1 MLSRLHH
8 FGRAT
13 LTLLLALLLL
23 LVAVFAYNYLRHPA
37 TGSAS
42 TGIRVLLASLFVAGP
57 AWILF
62 ARFCPARRPTL
73 PRLALI
79 ASLALFLGWLATDD
93 ATIRHDPDHPALRS
107 DFPEA
112 AATHALVLRYSR
124 NTPDSL
130 YDTFTPS
137 PLKIPNT
144 DGPPRVRDQKPAREL
159 WLEYITA
166 NRAAIET
173 RWTELQALRDWF
185 DEMSA
190 APLLGDLTTN
200 FDDPVPAFA
209 PLREVARFA
218 AAQACLLAL
227 EGRSDEAVALLIPV
241 FDAAQKLESNARTL
255 VRRMVAITLQ
265 RQVVGAL
272 EYVLDQGELSASTR
286 DELSRVLRSSIQDPA
301 EGARLLCIAE
311 YGIQSNLLLSPRLH
325 QVDFGANP
333 RSLSI
338 SRLASF
344 FLYNP
349 KATVNRAG
357 DILHA
362 MAEAGANRDARAMK
376 DFEDQIWATLHPS
389 RFLAKNLVGTQLI
402 ELSLP
407 AYNKVIE
414 SYWSVHDRRQA
425 LLARL

>member
-1 MLSRLHH
+1 MTTPMLSRLRR

-23 LVAVFAYNYLRHPA
+23 LVGVFAYNYLRHPA

-42 TGIRVLLASLFVAGP
+42 TGIRVLLACLFVAGP

-62 ARFCPARRPTL
+62 ARFCPAHRPAL

-112 AATHALVLRYSR
+112 AATHALVLRYSKDA
-124 NTPDSL
+124 PDSL
-130 YDTFTPS
+130 YDTFTASKILLPS
-137 PLKIPNT
+137 LDADPVK
-144 DGPPRVRDQKPAREL
+144 REK
-159 WLEYITA
+159 WTAFITE

-173 RWTELQALRDWF
+173 RWNELQALRNWF
-185 DEMSA
+185 DEMAA
-190 APLLGDLTTN
+190 APRLGDLLTN
-200 FDDPVPAFA
+200 FDDPIPAFA
-209 PLREVARFA
+209 PMREVARFA
-218 AAQACLLAL
+218 SAQACLLAL
-227 EGRSDEAVALLIPV
+227 EGRNDEAVALLIPV
-241 FDAAQKLESNARTL
+241 FDAAQKLEANARTL
-255 VRRMVAITLQ
+255 VRRMVAIVLQ
-265 RQVVGAL
+265 RQTLSAL
-272 EYVLDQGELSASTR
+272 EYVLDQGELSAATR
-286 DELSRVLRSSIQDPA
+286 DELSRVLRPSLQDPA
-301 EGARLLCIAE
+301 EGARLLCVAE

-325 QVDFGANP
+325 QLGYEENS

-338 SRLASF
+338 APTASF
-344 FLYNP
+344 FFYNP

-362 MAEAGANRDARAMK
+362 MAEAGAKRDAIARQNL
-376 DFEDQIWATLHPS
+376 DEQIWANRHPS
-389 RFLAKNLVGTQLI
+389 RFLAKNLIGTQLI

>member
-1 MLSRLHH
+1 MLSHLRRL
-8 FGRAT
+8 GRAAI
-13 LTLLLALLLL
+13 TLLLALLLL
-23 LVAVFAYNYLRHPA
+23 LVGVFAYNYLRHPA

-62 ARFCPARRPTL
+62 ARFLPARRPAL
-73 PRLALI
+73 PWLALL

-130 YDTFTPS
+130 HDTFTASKLIFPE
-137 PLKIPNT
+137 LNAE
-144 DGPPRVRDQKPAREL
+144 PAKREK
-159 WLEYITA
+159 WTAFITE

-173 RWTELQALRDWF
+173 RWTELQPLRDWF

-190 APLLGDLTTN
+190 APRLGDLTTN
-200 FDDPVPAFA
+200 FDDPIPAFA
-209 PLREVARFA
+209 PMRDVARFA

-227 EGRSDEAVALLIPV
+227 EDQRDEAVALLIPV
-241 FDAAQKLESNARTL
+241 FDAAQKLEANARTL
-255 VRRMVAITLQ
+255 ARRMVAITLQ
-265 RQVVGAL
+265 RQTLSAL
-272 EYVLDQGELSASTR
+272 EYVLDQGELSATALN
-286 DELSRVLRSSIQDPA
+286 ELSRVLRSSFQDPA
-301 EGARLLCIAE
+301 EGARLLCLAE
-311 YGIQSNLLLSPRLH
+311 YAIQSDLLLSPRLH

-333 RSLSI
+333 RSFNI

-344 FLYNP
+344 FLYSP

-362 MAEAGANRDARAMK
+362 MAEAGATRDKAAWQK
-376 DFEDQIWATLHPS
+376 LDNQIGANFPPS
-389 RFLAKNLVGTQLI
+389 RFLAKNLVGTQLVD
-402 ELSLP
+402 LALP

-414 SYWSVHDRRQA
+414 AYWDIHDRRQA